1 MTPTVKVWM
10 AAVGCGIL
18 LAMVGGCGATT
29 SDNIVYLEAQL
40 NFQKS
45 TCGERLSFYRIG
57 GDGSIAGPKDAMGNF
72 TIPAGQSLIVTDIHI
87 AITNST
93 ANSVQQGVSFYNMSN
108 NNGEVVIWSAVAIA
122 APQSV
127 GYYDRSLTTGIRI
140 QAPAQLCTAISQPAY
155 SPAILVT
162 GYLQSP

>member
-1 MTPTVKVWM
+1 MSQTSKVWM
-10 AAVGCGIL
+10 GAAGMV
-18 LAMVGGCGATT
+18 LAAVGGCGATN
-29 SDNIVYLEAQL
+29 SDNIVYLKAQL

-57 GDGSIAGPKDAMGNF
+57 GDGSVAGPKDAMGNF
-72 TIPAGQSLIVTDIHI
+72 TIPTGQSLIVTDIHI
-87 AITNST
+87 GISNST
-93 ANSVQQGVSFYNMSN
+93 ANSIQQSVSFYNLSN
-108 NNGEVVIWSAVAIA
+108 NNGEVAIWDGLAVA

>member
-1 MTPTVKVWM
+1 L
-10 AAVGCGIL
+10 GCAIL
-18 LAMVGGCGATT
+18 LATVGGCGATN

-72 TIPAGQSLIVTDIHI
+72 TVPAGQSLIVTDIHI
-87 AITNST
+87 AISNST
-93 ANSVQQGVSFYNMSN
+93 TNAVQQGVSFYNLSN
-108 NNGEVVIWSAVAIA
+108 NNGEVVIWSAVASA
-122 APQSV
+122 APQSA
-127 GYYDRSLTTGIRI
+127 GFYDRSLTTGIRI
-140 QAPAQLCTAISQPAY
+140 EAPSQLCTAISQPAY
-155 SPAILVT
+155 SPAIVVT

>member
-1 MTPTVKVWM
+1 MTRTANVWM
-10 AAVGCGIL
+10 VALGCTL
-18 LAMVGGCGATT
+18 VLAMFGGCGATN

-87 AITNST
+87 GITNST
-93 ANSVQQGVSFYNMSN
+93 ANSIQQGVSFYNLSS
-108 NNGEVVIWSAVAIA
+108 NNGEVVI
-122 APQSV
+122 
-127 GYYDRSLTTGIRI
+127 
-140 QAPAQLCTAISQPAY
+140 
-155 SPAILVT
+155 
-162 GYLQSP
+162 